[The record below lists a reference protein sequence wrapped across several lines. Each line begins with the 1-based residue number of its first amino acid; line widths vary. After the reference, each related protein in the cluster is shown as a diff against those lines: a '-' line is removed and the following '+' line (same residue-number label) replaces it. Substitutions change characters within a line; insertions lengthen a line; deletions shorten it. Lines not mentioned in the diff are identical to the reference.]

1 MNTQYMNE
9 KYHLE
14 NYFVPTANKTGEIS
28 KARIKNANLP
38 FLQMMYHGNPGKS
51 LHCLITKNPGFNDIP
66 NFGTGEEKK
75 RFSLDFN
82 HVRQRRH
89 KTARAGDSVDKG
101 HLGDP
106 GGWWRARYLDPEHT
120 GNAYTSYN
128 RQREREQDVI
138 EFMTIMPVTSEVH
151 SYITQDSAKH
161 DLTLQNFSRDTWAWC
176 LQSKKYFEATKKT
189 FNICYYNWI
198 TYDWFIDHMSN
209 IDYPGIRDRL
219 NSYDRAK
226 YASEQAESAM
236 RIAKKNSVDKLINF

>member
-1 MNTQYMNE
+1 MNTQYINE

-14 NYFVPTANKTGEIS
+14 DYFVPTADKVGEVS

-51 LHCLITKNPGFNDIP
+51 LHCLITKNPGFNNIP
-66 NFGTGEEKK
+66 NFGTGEQKK

-89 KTARAGDSVDKG
+89 DSARAGDSVDKG

-106 GGWWRARYLDPEHT
+106 SGWWRSRYLDPDYR
-120 GNAYTSYN
+120 GPNYASAS
-128 RQREREQDVI
+128 RQKEREQDVI

-161 DLTLQNFSRDTWAWC
+161 DLTLQNFGRDTWAFC
-176 LQSKKYFEATKKT
+176 LQSKKYFEATKKL
-189 FNICYYNWI
+189 FNIEYYDWI

-219 NSYDRAK
+219 KSYDMAK
-226 YASEQAESAM
+226 TAM
-236 RIAKKNSVDKLINF
+236 QIAKKNSVDNLINF